1 MEFSLDEKLKL
12 AGQMCNRDNE
22 NMHKFNAIYPFTT
35 ENIKAY
41 LPLFDLNNKSLFTV
55 GSSGDQALNAI
66 LCGSKDIM
74 VFDICPFAREYFYLK
89 MAAIISLTRDE
100 FLRFFCHK
108 GYFKRIYYSNDFDVK
123 LYPIIKE
130 TLRSIS
136 SEVEYFWNEV
146 FKKYGSG
153 IVRKQLFSL
162 DGNRRE
168 IIEEINYYLNSNL
181 SYNELKNKVDKANV
195 NFVQGDIFA
204 DKVIGNFDN
213 IFLSNLSSYYSLAQI
228 RSLYDK
234 MLPHLNDDGQ
244 MMIAYLY
251 ETTLYSD
258 DYMEGEA
265 EIYNIPKVIKT
276 FPQDIEFNSFL
287 GVRGISLNTHKIRD
301 SVITYRKV
309 KKK

>member
-1 MEFSLDEKLKL
+1 MEYSLEEKLKL
-12 AGQMCNRDNE
+12 ASQICNKDNK
-22 NMHKFNAIYPFTT
+22 NIYKFNAIYPFTT

-41 LPLFDLNNKSLFTV
+41 LPLFDFNNKSLFTV
-55 GSSGDQALNAI
+55 GSSCDQALNAI
-66 LCGSKDIM
+66 LCGSKDIT

-89 MAAIISLTRDE
+89 RAAIISLTRDE

-108 GYFKRIYYSNDFDVK
+108 GYFKRIYYPDDFDIK
-123 LYPIIKE
+123 LYPIIRE
-130 TLRSIS
+130 TLRTIS
-136 SEVEYFWNEV
+136 SDTEYFWNEV

-168 IIEEINYYLNSNL
+168 IIEEINYYLNSDL
-181 SYNELKNKVDKANV
+181 AYNELKDKIDNANV
-195 NFVQGDIFA
+195 NFIQGDIFRNE
-204 DKVIGNFDN
+204 ITGHFDN

-234 MLPHLNDDGQ
+234 MLLHLNDDGKI
-244 MMIAYLY
+244 MIAYLY
-251 ETTLYSD
+251 ETTMYSD

-276 FPQDIEFNSFL
+276 FPSDIEFNSFL
-287 GVRGISLNTHKIRD
+287 GVRGIALNTYKLRD
-301 SVITYRKV
+301 SIITYTKV